1 MKEKPRY
8 KFIDYLRGWA
18 LLVMIEVH
26 VFNSMLIPSIKT
38 QQWFYILNFINGL
51 VAPSFLFISGFAFI
65 ISSKRNLDELRSFG
79 KTFWKKM
86 GRIILIFAA
95 GYSLH
100 FPFRSVFILHHKPL
114 DSEWLMF
121 YNVDILQCIAVG
133 LLVLFAA
140 RLLIK
145 SDKFYDYFILIL
157 GLIIIFIS
165 PVIWQ
170 INFSDRL
177 PLFFAAY
184 FNTNVGSLF
193 PLFPWLG
200 FMFLG
205 ATACKYFLDF
215 REKGLEKKYIYYITM
230 IGILFL
236 LIGHF
241 IPLDFISPDTRYRNP
256 NPLFLF
262 LRVGYVLLLL
272 VVCWFYAEFR
282 RPEKSFVLDVSRESL
297 FVYWL
302 HLVLIYGMFWN
313 GKSLYTTVDHT
324 FGLVECILMTMAIA
338 VLMIFAAKQWGNFK
352 KRSRFFAKI

>member
-1 MKEKPRY
+1 METKPRF

-18 LLVMIEVH
+18 LIVMIEVH
-26 VFNSMLIPSIKT
+26 VFNSMIIPSLKT

-65 ISSKRNLDELRSFG
+65 ISSKRNLDGLRSFG
-79 KTFWKKM
+79 KIFWKKI

-100 FPFRSVFILHHKPL
+100 FPFRSVFVLQHKPL
-114 DSEWLMF
+114 ESEWYQF

-133 LLVLFAA
+133 LLILFAA
-140 RLLIK
+140 RIIIK
-145 SDKFYDYFILIL
+145 SDKLYDYLILIL

-170 INFSDRL
+170 INFANHL
-177 PLFFAAY
+177 PLFIAAY

-200 FMFLG
+200 FMLLG
-205 ATACKYFLDF
+205 AAACKYFLYF
-215 REKGLEKKYIYYITM
+215 RNNDAERKFIYYITV

-241 IPLDFISPDTRYRNP
+241 VSLDFISPDTRYKNP

-262 LRVGYVLLLL
+262 LRTGYVLLLL
-272 VVCWFYAEFR
+272 VLCWLYEMFR
-282 RPEKSFVLDVSRESL
+282 QPQKSFVLDVSRESL

-302 HLVLIYGMFWN
+302 HLVLIYGMFLN
-313 GKSLYTTVDHT
+313 GKSLYTIVDHR
-324 FGLVECILMTMAIA
+324 FGVIECILMTIAIV
-338 VLMIFAAKQWGNFK
+338 VLMIFTAKLWGSFK
-352 KRSRFFAKI
+352 RRIGRQ

>member
-1 MKEKPRY
+1 
-8 KFIDYLRGWA
+8 
-18 LLVMIEVH
+18 MIEVH
-26 VFNSMLIPSIKT
+26 VFNSMLIPSFKT

-65 ISSKRNLDELRSFG
+65 ISSKRNLDELRKFG
-79 KTFWKKM
+79 KSFWKKM

-100 FPFRSVFILHHKPL
+100 FPFRSVFILQHKPL

-121 YNVDILQCIAVG
+121 YNVDILHCIAVG
-133 LLVLFAA
+133 LLILFAA
-140 RLLIK
+140 RLIIK
-145 SDKFYDYFILIL
+145 SDKLYHYFIFIL

-165 PVIWQ
+165 PFIWQ
-170 INFSDRL
+170 INFSVYL
-177 PLFFAAY
+177 PLFLAAY

-200 FMFLG
+200 FMLLG
-205 ATACKYFLDF
+205 AAACKYFIDF
-215 REKGLEKKYIYYITM
+215 REKDIEKKYIYYITLL
-230 IGILFL
+230 GIFFL

-241 IPLDFISPDTRYRNP
+241 VSLDFIAPDARYRNP

-272 VVCWFYAEFR
+272 VLCWFYAEFR
-282 RPEKSFVLDVSRESL
+282 KPEKSFVLDVSRESL

-302 HLVLIYGMFWN
+302 HLVLIYGMFWS
-313 GKSLYTTVDHT
+313 GKSLYTVVDHS
-324 FGLVECILMTMAIA
+324 FGVVECILITAALA
-338 VLMIFAAKQWGNFK
+338 VLMIFAARLWGNIK
-352 KRSRFFAKI
+352 KRSGLFASK